1 MERKVFTALQTWKNL
16 PATRRKPLILEGAR
30 QTGKTWLAR
39 ELGRR
44 EFESFVEINFEQMI
58 ELRPLFETNFD
69 LNRILMAIQAVA
81 GKKIIPGKTL
91 LFFDEIQFA
100 RRGLL
105 SLKYFLDQMPEL
117 HIIAAGSLLGL
128 IDHQDDSFP
137 VGKVSFQRIY
147 PLSFT
152 EFLDAIGR
160 EGLTEILRNGDFVAI
175 DALAATF
182 TDLLRQY
189 FFVGGMPEA
198 VKTFA
203 EQMDYN
209 AVRRVQNEILE
220 SYQKDF
226 SNHPPKEIVKRMIL
240 LWEAIPSQLAKEN
253 KKFVY
258 TAVRNGARARDF
270 ETAIQWL
277 CDAGVIYK
285 ITRVRSGELPLK
297 GFEDIDSF
305 KLYTLDIG
313 LHGALSGLEATTLV
327 QGSEFFMQYK
337 GALTEQFVLQELM
350 CMENIEIHYW
360 TPDESRAEID
370 FVVQCKGEVIPI
382 EVKAEKHLKAKS
394 IGIYVKQNNPRHVI
408 RTSLAPFQKGDI
420 VTDIPLYALAG
431 AFA

>member
-81 GKKIIPGKTL
+81 SKKIIPGKTL

-147 PLSFT
+147 PLCFT

-175 DALAATF
+175 DALAETF

-285 ITRVRSGELPLK
+285 ITRVRSGKLPLK

-337 GALTEQFVLQELM
+337 GALTEQYVLQELM

-394 IGIYVKQNNPRHVI
+394 IGIYVKQNNPHHVI

-420 VTDIPLYALAG
+420 VTDIPLYALAV
-431 AFA
+431 AFP